1 MTTKSTS
8 KRSMGNQKPTLTDR
22 FVIFVITKI
31 PKVNHIISMGVIEA
45 YDTGFEQ
52 GFVAGTKQ
60 THGKKYSNKIKKAL
74 KKERYKVNLNGKL
87 KN

>member
-1 MTTKSTS
+1 
-8 KRSMGNQKPTLTDR
+8 MGNQKPTLTDR

-45 YDTGFEQ
+45 YDAGFEQ

>member
-1 MTTKSTS
+1 MTMTTTS
-8 KRSMGNQKPTLTDR
+8 ESSKGNQKPTLTDR

-74 KKERYKVNLNGKL
+74 KKERYKVKANGKL